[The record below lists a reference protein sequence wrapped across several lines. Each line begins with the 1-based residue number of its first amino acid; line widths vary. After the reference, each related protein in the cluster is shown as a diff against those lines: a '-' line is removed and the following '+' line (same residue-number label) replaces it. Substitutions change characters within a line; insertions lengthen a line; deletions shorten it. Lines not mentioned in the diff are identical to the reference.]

1 VLVVDDDPDARELV
15 AFTLQTAGAAI
26 QSASSAADALHS
38 ILRDR
43 PDAIIADIGMAH
55 EDGYVLIQKL
65 RAHEREAFR
74 GRLPAIALTG
84 YASAADRDQA
94 LAAGYDVHLAKPVGP
109 GDLIRAVAKFL
120 MITRSQVQTT
130 QT

>member
-15 AFTLQTAGAAI
+15 ALTLQTAGAAI
-26 QSASSAADALHS
+26 QFASSAADALNS

-43 PDAIIADIGMAH
+43 PDAIIADIGMPH
-55 EDGYVLIQKL
+55 EDGYILIQKL
-65 RAHEREAFR
+65 RAQERESYTR
-74 GRLPAIALTG
+74 RLPAIALTG

-109 GDLIRAVAKFL
+109 ADLVRRVAKFL
-120 MITRSQVQTT
+120 ITQSQVQTT